1 MNKMFSQLVSRT
13 LYSQAQVVHLLLVQG
28 GGTSGVVVTP
38 GRSVNTSSYD
48 YLT

>member
-1 MNKMFSQLVSRT
+1 MFNQLVSRT

-28 GGTSGVVVTP
+28 GGTDAVVVAP
-38 GRSVNTSSYD
+38 GRSVNTSSSD